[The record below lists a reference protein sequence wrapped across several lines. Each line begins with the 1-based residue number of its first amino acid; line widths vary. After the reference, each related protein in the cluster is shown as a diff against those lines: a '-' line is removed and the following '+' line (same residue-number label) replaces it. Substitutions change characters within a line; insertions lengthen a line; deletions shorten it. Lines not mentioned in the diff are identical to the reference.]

1 MSLPR
6 SALLAVWLNA
16 VLRGSVGPDD
26 FAAAV
31 RGDDPQHLVVDW
43 PGQASLLLEQLP
55 AAVQRASGTHA
66 TLALPIAGDLLGLRG
81 PSAFNTSALDVAE
94 AVVLN
99 GTGLG
104 LVPVLDARTVL
115 WQVGPAEPAPALDRA
130 EEGRQLR
137 RALVTTTGELARLDV
152 AAWQP
157 EIPDLLMN
165 VRHRPDLALPPGVGP
180 RSAEDLER
188 AALCLDIVALAL
200 RDDGGATSAY
210 EMAERRRCLT
220 ELDRAARRVAVAVCS
235 DSLAAS

>member
-1 MSLPR
+1 VSLPR

-31 RGDDPQHLVVDW
+31 RGDDPQHLVVEW
-43 PGQASLLLEQLP
+43 PEASPLALDQLP
-55 AAVQRASGTHA
+55 AAFVRSSGVRAA
-66 TLALPIAGDLLGLRG
+66 VALPVAGDLLGLRG
-81 PSAFNTSALDVAE
+81 PGPFNTSALDAGE
-94 AVVLN
+94 AVVLD

-104 LVPVLDARTVL
+104 LVPGLDARTVL
-115 WQVGPAEPAPALDRA
+115 WQVGPAEPAPPLDRA

-137 RALVTTTGELARLDV
+137 KALVTTTAELARLEV

-165 VRHRPDLALPPGVGP
+165 VRHRPDLPLPPGVGP
-180 RSAEDLER
+180 RAVEDLER
-188 AALCLDIVALAL
+188 AALCLDIVDLAL

-235 DSLAAS
+235 DSLTAS